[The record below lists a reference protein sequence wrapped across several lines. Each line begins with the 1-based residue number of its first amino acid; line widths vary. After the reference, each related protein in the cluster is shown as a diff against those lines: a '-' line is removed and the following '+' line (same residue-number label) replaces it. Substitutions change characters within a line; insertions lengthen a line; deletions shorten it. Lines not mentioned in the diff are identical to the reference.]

1 MKKSCELRGCDTMSE
16 KSDGTTGTSVSGRGS
31 AYNGS
36 GDDLQELATLLGLS
50 KMEDLYQERFRVDRR
65 KLERMLKGD
74 DEFNETAEVFFQ
86 KIMEETHT
94 RISWPSRL
102 KIGAKSKKDPN
113 IRIAGRN
120 EGVKIAKARIMSVL
134 DTKSNRVIMKLD
146 VSYTDHSHIIGRGGL
161 SIKSVMEDT
170 GCHIHF
176 PDSNRSNPTEK
187 SNQVSIAG
195 ELEGVEKA
203 RARVRELTPLIFSF
217 ESPVV
222 DTLASPPD
230 AASQY
235 IKYVEETYNVQVM
248 FRKRPKLHSLLVL
261 VKGCEW
267 EVEHVKE
274 ATQILIAH
282 MCSDTIANQT
292 AIHMMMEIS
301 PLHHPTV
308 VGNSGE
314 NLKRIIQR
322 TGTQILFPDS
332 NDPSIPSLKK
342 SSITITGS
350 IHNVYLARQQLV
362 GSLPLL
368 LIFDIAEDNFFAD
381 LEQINDIMHNLD
393 VHISIRKKQKRSGI
407 SITIKGI
414 ERNASNIYEAR
425 RQILCSK
432 EETVVANIPSTYD
445 APNSP
450 PTFWGN
456 SGSINF
462 PNVGC
467 RTSPN
472 MFLPPNYQPPPVIM
486 GNGMEQN
493 WLLSQLGSPSNH
505 HLLQTHQ
512 QLLLNHL
519 LPRHLRTN
527 GIQHNERSP
536 LGHFSLS
543 LPDIAGGYSTFSTS
557 TSPLSSPC
565 PSPRNSSP
573 IPNCVNGNRKNES
586 NNSLGDKSD
595 CKAPGFERQS
605 RNFMDYQRLKIQA
618 AQAVQNNPLP
628 THVRVPTANWSGYG
642 FSQSSPSS
650 ILKEQKLKDG
660 HHSQNDDVWKDA
672 PTFSASVV
680 DYSSNPDL
688 GTITS
693 DISLPTS
700 NYLDALPVSTLN
712 LFSQYSDLP
721 SVLAALGLEK
731 YTQLFKSHE
740 VDLATLQTLTE
751 ADLREIGISAVGARR
766 KMMLYISEM
775 NSSNIFQGSAAPGA
789 ERKNSSST
797 TSLNDNW

>member
-1 MKKSCELRGCDTMSE
+1 MKKSSELRGCDTMSE
-16 KSDGTTGTSVSGRGS
+16 KSDGTTATSISGRGS

-36 GDDLQELATLLGLS
+36 RDDLQELATLLGLS
-50 KMEDLYQERFRVDRR
+50 KIEDLHQERFRVDRR

-74 DEFNETAEVFFQ
+74 DEFNEPAEVFFQ

-113 IRIAGRN
+113 IRIAGCN
-120 EGVKIAKARIMSVL
+120 EDVKIAKDRIMSVL

-195 ELEGVEKA
+195 EMEGVEKA

-217 ESPVV
+217 ELPVIGS
-222 DTLASPPD
+222 LCSPPD
-230 AASQY
+230 ATSPY
-235 IKYVEETYNVQVM
+235 IKSVEETYNVQVM

-267 EVEHVKE
+267 EVDRVKQ
-274 ATQILIAH
+274 ATQLLIAH
-282 MCSDTIANQT
+282 MCADTPASQI

-308 VGNSGE
+308 VGSGGE

-322 TGTQILFPDS
+322 TGTQILFPDG

-342 SSITITGS
+342 SSITITGG

-368 LIFDIAEDNFFAD
+368 LIFDVTEDNFVAD
-381 LEQINDIMHNLD
+381 TEQINDLMHNLD
-393 VHISIRKKQKRSGI
+393 VHITIRNKQKRSGI
-407 SITIKGI
+407 SIIIKGI

-425 RQILCSK
+425 RQLLGSK
-432 EETVVANIPSTYD
+432 EEVVAANIPATYH

-450 PTFWGN
+450 PTFWGIP
-456 SGSINF
+456 GTCNF

-467 RTSPN
+467 RASPN
-472 MFLPPNYQPPPVIM
+472 MFLPPNYQPPPVIL
-486 GNGMEQN
+486 GNGPEPN
-493 WLLSQLGSPSNH
+493 WLLPQFGSPVNH
-505 HLLQTHQ
+505 HLLPTHQ
-512 QLLLNHL
+512 QLLLSHL
-519 LPRHLRTN
+519 LPKQHHTN
-527 GIQHNERSP
+527 GVPHNERNT

-543 LPDIAGGYSTFSTS
+543 LPDIAGGYSTLSTS

-573 IPNCVNGNRKNES
+573 VPNCVNSNRKNES
-586 NNSLGDKSD
+586 NSLFGDKAD
-595 CKAPGFERQS
+595 CKAPGFERQT
-605 RNFMDYQRLKIQA
+605 RNFLDYQRLKIQA
-618 AQAVQNNPLP
+618 AQAVQNQPMP
-628 THVRVPTANWSGYG
+628 TRVRVPTSSWSGYG

-660 HHSQNDDVWKDA
+660 LTTQGEDTWKEI

-688 GTITS
+688 ETVAS
-693 DISLPTS
+693 DIALSNS
-700 NYLDALPVSTLN
+700 NYLDALPMCTLN
-712 LFSQYSDLP
+712 TFSQCTDLP
-721 SVLAALGLEK
+721 SVLASLGLER
-731 YTQLFKSHE
+731 YTQLFKCHE
-740 VDLATLQTLTE
+740 VDLATFQTLTE
-751 ADLREIGISAVGARR
+751 SDLREIGISAVGARR
-766 KMMLYISEM
+766 KMMVYISEM